1 MYSAVG
7 TRENIKIIDSAEYGG
22 VKIEVMEYQHLFG
35 STGTSAA
42 MDLYFMEKQN
52 IRARQV
58 AVYLSN
64 DMVTV
69 EPGAMS
75 YFRGPLEMVSGVT
88 AGNALGRLFS
98 GAVTGEAAAQPEYRG
113 SGMLVLEPSFNH
125 FLILQLFF
133 QILY

>member
-1 MYSAVG
+1 MYSAIG

-22 VKIEVMEYQHLFG
+22 VKIDVMEYQHLLG
-35 STGTSAA
+35 STNTSAA

-58 AVYLSN
+58 AVYVSN

-75 YFRGPLEMVSGVT
+75 YFSGPLEMDSGVT
-88 AGNALGRLFS
+88 AGNA
-98 GAVTGEAAAQPEYRG
+98 
-113 SGMLVLEPSFNH
+113 
-125 FLILQLFF
+125 
-133 QILY
+133 